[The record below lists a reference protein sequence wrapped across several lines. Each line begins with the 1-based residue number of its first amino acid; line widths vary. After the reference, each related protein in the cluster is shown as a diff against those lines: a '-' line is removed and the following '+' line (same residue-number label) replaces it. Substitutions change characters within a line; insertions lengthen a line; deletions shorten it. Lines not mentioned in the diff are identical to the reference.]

1 MDQENQD
8 DAMSSETVTSSAPDI
23 GVRGILRWAW
33 RQLTSMRIAL
43 ILLMLLGVAAIPGSL
58 FPQRSQNPQKVDQYF
73 NDYPSLAHWMDKFHL
88 FSVYSSPWFSSIY
101 LLLFISLI
109 GCVLPRTFHHV
120 RAIGKKP
127 PLTPR
132 NLDRMEGFRVIDHVG
147 PEALAVA
154 EKWFKQ
160 RRFRVRI
167 TEDSISAEKGYGR
180 ETGNLLFHLSL
191 ILILVGV
198 ATGGLIGMKGE
209 AIVNVGERFIN
220 TPTSYDT
227 ISYGKFQSEGSLVSF
242 SLTATTFKA
251 TYNPITQQPTD
262 YVLSTMV
269 SHPIGSA
276 PKPVTIRVNHPLTF
290 GNTKI
295 YLQANGYS
303 PIVTV
308 RDAAGVITFQGPT
321 IFLPQD
327 ANLSSLGAIK
337 VPDMT
342 PQIGFIAS
350 FLPTASSSPSRG
362 MFSSYPEVLD
372 PKLVLSVWSGD
383 LGLDSGN
390 PQSVYSLNTSKLKK
404 VGLKALTLGSS
415 YTFGSGSITFDGWEP
430 WVNLQIVDD
439 PGKVY
444 ALLGAI
450 AAILGLLISLFTRQR
465 RIWIKVSNRVEIAGL
480 AKNGIPGLDTDLD
493 DLQKRIQESISGL
506 PGSRR
511 EEE

>member
-1 MDQENQD
+1 MDQAEQEG
-8 DAMSSETVTSSAPDI
+8 AMNSEMSTRQTPDI
-23 GVRGILRWAW
+23 GTRGLLRWAW

-58 FPQRSQNPQKVDQYF
+58 FPQRSQNPQKVEQDF
-73 NDYPSLAHWMDKFHL
+73 RDDPSIAHWMDKFHL
-88 FSVYSSPWFSSIY
+88 FSVYSSPWFSAIY

-132 NLDRMEGFRVIDHVG
+132 NLDRMEGFRVIDHAG
-147 PEALAVA
+147 SDALTVA
-154 EKWFKQ
+154 EQWFKK
-160 RRFRVRI
+160 RRFRIRVA
-167 TEDSISAEKGYGR
+167 DGSISAEKGFGR

-191 ILILVGV
+191 ILILIGV
-198 ATGGLIGMKGE
+198 ATGGLLGMKGE

-227 ISYGKFQSEGSLVSF
+227 ISYGKFQSEGSLVPF
-242 SLTATTFKA
+242 SLTATKFKA
-251 TYNPITQQPTD
+251 TYNAITQQPID

-269 SHPIGSA
+269 SHPIGSVA
-276 PKPVTIRVNHPLTF
+276 KPVIIRVNHPLTF
-290 GNTKI
+290 GSTKI

-308 RDAAGVITFQGPT
+308 KDAAGVITFRGPT

-337 VPDMT
+337 VPDMK

-350 FLPTASSSPSRG
+350 FLPTASSSPQRG

-390 PQSVYSLNTSKLKK
+390 PQSVYSLDTSKMRKI
-404 VGLKALTLGSS
+404 GLKALTLGST

-439 PGKVY
+439 PGKTY

-465 RIWIKVSNRVEIAGL
+465 RIWIKVSDRVEIAGL
-480 AKNGIPGLDTDLD
+480 AKNGIPGLDADLD
-493 DLQKRIQESISGL
+493 DLQKQIQESI
-506 PGSRR
+506 PDPPDSRK
-511 EEE
+511 EKE